1 MKSRFYMYGMAVA
14 FPALMAGM
22 PAKAAT
28 PDSTKSTL
36 ADVRLGARDGS
47 VTRVVLDLKGGDA
60 PFTYSVSPDGMTL
73 TVSVDAKAGKT
84 AVPHHGSG
92 LVRAVES
99 AKTGKTA
106 QISIATAAPVSVIS
120 TGKLAPSGEY
130 RFHRIYLDIG
140 PSTGAPAPMAPPR
153 PVMTAAESV
162 ASPAAIPLAPE
173 EHQPEM
179 AHAEMGHGGMMMEQH
194 EEHGG
199 HEGGH
204 HEHEEHEEPAVTIKL
219 GGSFERSVSDYTN
232 SGGPTAAL
240 ETGLLHDA
248 LEMELGST
256 ALLKDG
262 HTTWKTG
269 LIFKKPFEITEN
281 MEFELGAGPL
291 WFHRAY
297 DIDEEEAQRD
307 SAGVEGV
314 AELVF
319 WPGSHRSL
327 GMYVETGYSY
337 DFGKGHEKAAGAGA
351 GILIPLP

>member
-1 MKSRFYMYGMAVA
+1 MKSRFYSCGMAA
-14 FPALMAGM
+14 AIPALMACM
-22 PAKAAT
+22 PAAAAT
-28 PDSTKSTL
+28 PDL
-36 ADVRLGARDGS
+36 ADVRLGARGGE

-73 TVSVDAKAGKT
+73 TVSVDAKASKPS
-84 AVPHHGSG
+84 VPHHGSG

-99 AKTGKTA
+99 AKTGKA
-106 QISIATAAPVSVIS
+106 VQVSIATAAPISVLS

-140 PSTGAPAPMAPPR
+140 PSNGAPMAAHEHQ
-153 PVMTAAESV
+153 PVMASAESV
-162 ASPAAIPLAPE
+162 TSPSAIPLAPE
-173 EHQPEM
+173 EHQAEM
-179 AHAEMGHGGMMMEQH
+179 AHAEAGHGETTMEQH

-199 HEGGH
+199 HEMHG
-204 HEHEEHEEPAVTIKL
+204 EEHHPEPVVTIKV

-256 ALLKDG
+256 ALLMEG

-269 LIFKKPFEITEN
+269 LILKKPFEITEN

-297 DIDEEEAQRD
+297 DLGDEEGQRD

-314 AELVF
+314 AEMVF
-319 WPGSHRSL
+319 WPGAHRSL
-327 GMYVETGYSY
+327 GFYVETGYSY

-351 GILIPLP
+351 GLLIPLY